1 MPSFL
6 RSIDFNSIKTRLIVL
21 FTLFGVVPAV
31 ALVGVYFSFSTQIEQ
46 AYREPMKD
54 TAIAV
59 SDVIDRNLFERYG
72 DVQAFG
78 ANAAAWEPANWR
90 NPVDSNPLI
99 SAINAYMT
107 NYGLYKVMLFVDTQ
121 GQVLAV
127 NSVDPTGKPLDTSAI
142 YKLNFSDAIWFR
154 KAMAGEFLNG
164 RNGLT
169 GTVVLQ
175 PSASRLVG
183 ELYGNDGFTIP
194 FAAPVK
200 NMAGER
206 IGVWVNFADFGLVE
220 EVITTFHK
228 QLAQR
233 GLSSAE
239 IILLDDTGK
248 MLVNYQPAEAGPD
261 YKRELNALNKRN
273 MVSEGYGPAL
283 AAAKGEQGVS
293 VEEDEHGKTHEAVG
307 YTRSTGAYGYPGLG
321 WTVITRVSDHQIN
334 FVSDQVVA
342 WMEGAIVVAAVII
355 IVLAWFIG
363 GGIAGAI
370 VKLTTSMRELAGG
383 NKQIDVP
390 GLGRKDE
397 LGGMAAALQVFK
409 DAAIELDRMMA
420 QKEVERKQADEKART
435 MAAVTAKFQANIG
448 QLVSSVSSAST
459 QLQTTAQGMTTNAE
473 QTSQNTSAVA
483 AASEEAAANVQ
494 TIASSAE
501 ELSASIGEISR
512 QVNDAAEFSKQAVES
527 AKVTDKTVLG
537 LTEAAQ
543 KIGKVV
549 ELINDIASQ
558 TNLLALN
565 ATIEAARAGEAGKG
579 FAVVASEVKSLA
591 NQTARATEDIS
602 AQIASMQTVTQDA
615 VKAIREIGQSIEKI
629 NHISTAIASAV
640 EEQGAA
646 TKEIARSVEQAATG
660 TMEVTKNVVEVS
672 TAVSQTSEA
681 ANEVFSATRLLSK
694 SAGDMKAEIDEFLTK
709 VRTA

>member
-1 MPSFL
+1 
-6 RSIDFNSIKTRLIVL
+6 
-21 FTLFGVVPAV
+21 
-31 ALVGVYFSFSTQIEQ
+31 
-46 AYREPMKD
+46 
-54 TAIAV
+54 
-59 SDVIDRNLFERYG
+59 
-72 DVQAFG
+72 
-78 ANAAAWEPANWR
+78 
-90 NPVDSNPLI
+90 
-99 SAINAYMT
+99 
-107 NYGLYKVMLFVDTQ
+107 
-121 GQVLAV
+121 
-127 NSVDPTGKPLDTSAI
+127 
-142 YKLNFSDAIWFR
+142 
-154 KAMAGEFLNG
+154 
-164 RNGLT
+164 
-169 GTVVLQ
+169 
-175 PSASRLVG
+175 
-183 ELYGNDGFTIP
+183 
-194 FAAPVK
+194 
-200 NMAGER
+200 
-206 IGVWVNFADFGLVE
+206 
-220 EVITTFHK
+220 
-228 QLAQR
+228 
-233 GLSSAE
+233 
-239 IILLDDTGK
+239 
-248 MLVNYQPAEAGPD
+248 
-261 YKRELNALNKRN
+261 
-273 MVSEGYGPAL
+273 
-283 AAAKGEQGVS
+283 
-293 VEEDEHGKTHEAVG
+293 
-307 YTRSTGAYGYPGLG
+307 
-321 WTVITRVSDHQIN
+321 
-334 FVSDQVVA
+334 
-342 WMEGAIVVAAVII
+342 
-355 IVLAWFIG
+355 
-363 GGIAGAI
+363 
-370 VKLTTSMRELAGG
+370 MRELAAG

-397 LGGMAAALQVFK
+397 LGGMASALQVFK

-420 QKEVERKQADEKART
+420 QKEIERKQAEDKART
-435 MAAVTAKFQANIG
+435 MAAVTAKFQSNIG

-459 QLQTTAQGMTTNAE
+459 QLQTTAQGMTSNAE
-473 QTSQNTSAVA
+473 QTSQNTAAVA

-527 AKVTDKTVLG
+527 AKVTDRTVQG
-537 LTEAAQ
+537 LTDAAQ

-602 AQIASMQTVTQDA
+602 AQINAMQSVTKDA
-615 VKAIREIGQSIEKI
+615 VSAIRDIAQSIDKI

-660 TMEVTKNVVEVS
+660 TMEVTKNVVDVS

>member
-1 MPSFL
+1 
-6 RSIDFNSIKTRLIVL
+6 
-21 FTLFGVVPAV
+21 
-31 ALVGVYFSFSTQIEQ
+31 
-46 AYREPMKD
+46 
-54 TAIAV
+54 
-59 SDVIDRNLFERYG
+59 
-72 DVQAFG
+72 
-78 ANAAAWEPANWR
+78 
-90 NPVDSNPLI
+90 
-99 SAINAYMT
+99 
-107 NYGLYKVMLFVDTQ
+107 
-121 GQVLAV
+121 
-127 NSVDPTGKPLDTSAI
+127 
-142 YKLNFSDAIWFR
+142 
-154 KAMAGEFLNG
+154 
-164 RNGLT
+164 
-169 GTVVLQ
+169 
-175 PSASRLVG
+175 
-183 ELYGNDGFTIP
+183 
-194 FAAPVK
+194 
-200 NMAGER
+200 
-206 IGVWVNFADFGLVE
+206 
-220 EVITTFHK
+220 
-228 QLAQR
+228 
-233 GLSSAE
+233 
-239 IILLDDTGK
+239 

-334 FVSDQVVA
+334 FVSDQVVV
-342 WMEGAIVVAAVII
+342 WMEGAIVVAAIII

>member
-6 RSIDFNSIKTRLIVL
+6 RSIDFNSIKTRLVIF
-21 FTLFGVVPAV
+21 FTLFGMIPA
-31 ALVGVYFSFSTQIEQ
+31 LTLLGVYFSFQTSIEQ
-46 AYREPMKD
+46 AFRTPMKD
-54 TAIAV
+54 TAVAV

-78 ANAAAWEPANWR
+78 ANVAAWESANWR
-90 NPVDSNPLI
+90 NPTETNPLVA
-99 SAINAYMT
+99 AINSYMT
-107 NYGLYKVMLFVDTQ
+107 NYGLYRVMLLVDTQ

-127 NSVDPTGKPLDTSAI
+127 NSVDPTGKPLDTSEV
-142 YKLNFSDAIWFR
+142 YKLNFADAPWFR

-175 PSASRLVG
+175 PSPSKLVG
-183 ELYGNDGFTIP
+183 GLYGNDGFTIP

-200 NMAGER
+200 NLAGER

-228 QLAQR
+228 SLAQR
-233 GLSSAE
+233 GVPSAE
-239 IILLDDTGK
+239 ILLLDDAGRTI
-248 MLVNYQPAEAGPD
+248 VNYQPAKSGLE
-261 YKRELNALNKRN
+261 YKRDLESLSKRN
-273 MVSEGYGPAL
+273 LVAEGYVPAL
-283 AAAKGEQGVS
+283 AAGKGEQGIS
-293 VEEDEHGKTHEAVG
+293 VEADEHGKAHEAVG
-307 YTRSTGAYGYPGLG
+307 FTKSTGAYGYPGLN
-321 WTVITRVSDHQIN
+321 WTVITRVADSEIN
-334 FVSDQVVA
+334 FIAEQLLL
-342 WMEGAIVVAAVII
+342 WMQAAIAIAAVVII
-355 IVLAWFIG
+355 ALAWFIG
-363 GGIAGAI
+363 AGIAGAI
-370 VKLTTSMRELAGG
+370 AKLTTSMRELAAG

-397 LGGMAAALQVFK
+397 LGGMASALQVFK
-409 DAAIELDRMMA
+409 DAAIELDSMMA
-420 QKEVERKQADEKART
+420 QKEIERKQAEDKART

-448 QLVSSVSSAST
+448 QIVSSVSSAST

-483 AASEEAAANVQ
+483 SASEEAAANVQ

-527 AKVTDKTVLG
+527 AKVTDRTVQG
-537 LTEAAQ
+537 LTDAAQ

-549 ELINDIASQ
+549 ELISDIASQ

-602 AQIASMQTVTQDA
+602 AQINAMQAVTKDA
-615 VKAIREIGQSIEKI
+615 VTAIRDIAQSIDKI

-660 TMEVTKNVVEVS
+660 TMEVTRNVVEVS

-681 ANEVFSATRLLSK
+681 ASEVFSATRLLSK